1 MAARIWAEQL
11 MIYAK
16 DDPDFAANAESFK
29 AENPAGNMAE
39 VAYSARDF
47 PLILNRYTN
56 LKQIN
61 FYTHGNVG
69 YAYLA
74 GGSLTKGNV
83 SLLTPPHGGLFQGP
97 GRVLFVGCNIG
108 EGDDGRAFMIAAGQ
122 ALLKGRG
129 GIIGATT
136 SFNTS
141 IRWGLIDIYKPLWGK
156 LRLIQLDGGGQVIA
170 EKLV

>member
-16 DDPDFAANAESFK
+16 DDPDFAKNAESFK

-39 VAYSARDF
+39 SAYSVRDF
-47 PLILNRYTN
+47 SLILNRYNN

-69 YAYLA
+69 YAYLG
-74 GGSLTKGNV
+74 GGSLSKTNV
-83 SLLTPPHGGLFQGP
+83 SLLTPPHTALFQGA

-108 EGDDGRAFMIAAGQ
+108 EGEVGRAFLVAAGQ
-122 ALLKGRG
+122 TLLKGHG

-136 SFNTS
+136 SFNMS
-141 IRWGLIDIYKPLWGK
+141 ARWGLLDIYKPLWGK
-156 LRLIQLDGGGQVIA
+156 LRLIQLDSSGQVIA